1 LVTLFCI
8 ASLNGNV
15 QNDKLPQGGINTT
28 RVVST
33 KLSGLNAAS
42 AVISLESLVKNTK
55 PENPADQEFRSN
67 PLSIWQNRGLKPPCR
82 YANPLAMALSKI
94 SSYNDTINKGLTAPP
109 EDDIGLKM
117 IKFLITP
124 KLF

>member
-1 LVTLFCI
+1 
-8 ASLNGNV
+8 
-15 QNDKLPQGGINTT
+15 
-28 RVVST
+28 
-33 KLSGLNAAS
+33 
-42 AVISLESLVKNTK
+42 
-55 PENPADQEFRSN
+55 
-67 PLSIWQNRGLKPPCR
+67 LKPPCR